1 MSSLPPVTWLQ
12 AFEAAAR
19 SLSFTRAGEEL
30 AVSQSAISQRIR
42 LLEDRLGQ
50 ALFVR
55 HPRSLTLTEAG
66 QAWLPSIQEAF
77 ARLAQ
82 GTAEVFGPEPD
93 APVIIRAT
101 PAVQQYWLAPRLC
114 ALHRAYPDLA
124 LRIVT
129 GVWSRDFVGE
139 DADIEIRYGQGDWA
153 ETVCESLG
161 EERMT
166 PLCTPA
172 IAERLVSPADLGN
185 ETLLHAAGFAV
196 GWPAWLAAAGV
207 EEIAHDT
214 RHLWC
219 DTQVMTLRLAAHGC
233 GVALAHRRLMGL
245 AETLVAPFEIEC
257 PTEEGFWLTR
267 PARRSPREPARRVWA
282 WLADQAGQEADSDGS
297 GTPKA

>member
-19 SLSFTRAGEEL
+19 TLSFTRAGEEL

-50 ALFVR
+50 ALFIR
-55 HPRSLTLTEAG
+55 HPRSLSLTEAG

-77 ARLAQ
+77 ERLAQ

-93 APVIIRAT
+93 APVLIRAT

-114 ALHRAYPDLA
+114 ALHRAHPELA
-124 LRIVT
+124 LRVVT
-129 GVWSRDFVGE
+129 GVWTQDFVGE
-139 DADIEIRYGQGDWA
+139 DVDIEIRYGQGEWP
-153 ETVCESLG
+153 EMVRESLG

-172 IAERLVSPADLGN
+172 MAERLTTPAELAGT
-185 ETLLHAAGFAV
+185 TLLHAAGFAV

-207 EEIAHDT
+207 EEIERDT
-214 RHLWC
+214 HRLWC

-233 GVALAHRRLMGL
+233 GVALAHRRLMGS
-245 AETLVAPFEIEC
+245 AETLVAPFDIEC
-257 PTEEGFWLTR
+257 HTAEGFWLTR
-267 PARRSPREPARRVWA
+267 PARRSLREPARRVWE
-282 WLADQAGQEADSDGS
+282 WLADQTGEQW
-297 GTPKA
+297 P